1 MASPRG
7 GFLFVIKEFMAKVNE
22 EKLKMWK
29 GKLEKLEKEYEVIM
43 LKRGEAM
50 AMGDLSEN
58 AAFQM
63 LDEDAA
69 TYRIKIAEVKK
80 IIAKIEKGEDH

>member
-1 MASPRG
+1 MISKQV
-7 GFLFVIKEFMAKVNE
+7 LD
-22 EKLKMWK
+22 KLNMWK
-29 GKLEKLEKEYEVIM
+29 TKLQNLEEEYKVIM

-50 AMGDLSEN
+50 AMGDISEN

-69 TYRIKIAEVKK
+69 TYRVRIEEVRQ
-80 IIAKIEKGEDH
+80 IIGKLERGEEK

>member
-1 MASPRG
+1 MDK
-7 GFLFVIKEFMAKVNE
+7 ITE

-29 GKLEKLEKEYEVIM
+29 DKLAKLEAEYKVIM
-43 LKRGEAM
+43 EKRGEAM

-63 LDEDAA
+63 LDEDAS
-69 TYRIKIAEVKK
+69 TYRVRIDEVKN
-80 IIAKIEKGEDH
+80 ILAKLENGQKSTKR

>member
-1 MASPRG
+1 MNK
-7 GFLFVIKEFMAKVNE
+7 LDQ
-22 EKLKMWK
+22 EKLNMWK
-29 GKLEKLEKEYEVIM
+29 KKLETLQKEYDVIM
-43 LKRGEAM
+43 QKRGEAM

-69 TYRIKIAEVKK
+69 TWRIRIDEVKS
-80 IIAKIEKGEDH
+80 IIAKIENGSK

>member
-1 MASPRG
+1 MKTP
-7 GFLFVIKEFMAKVNE
+7 KE
-22 EKLKMWK
+22 EKLEIWK
-29 GKLEKLEKEYEVIM
+29 KKLLVLEQDYAEIL
-43 LKRGEAM
+43 LKRGEAI

-69 TYRIKIAEVKK
+69 TYRVKIEEVKK
-80 IIAKIEKGEDH
+80 IVNKLKNGQ

>member
-1 MASPRG
+1 MSD
-7 GFLFVIKEFMAKVNE
+7 INQ
-22 EKLKMWK
+22 EKITIWK
-29 GKLEKLEKEYEVIM
+29 QKLAKLEEEYKDIM

-50 AMGDLSEN
+50 AMGDLREN

-69 TYRIKIAEVKK
+69 TWRVKIGEVKK
-80 IIAKIEKGEDH
+80 IIAKLENGQTH

>member
-1 MASPRG
+1 
-7 GFLFVIKEFMAKVNE
+7 VDKITE

-29 GKLEKLEKEYEVIM
+29 DKLAKLEAEYKVIM
-43 LKRGEAM
+43 EKRGEAM

-63 LDEDAA
+63 LDEDAS
-69 TYRIKIAEVKK
+69 TYRVRIDEVKN
-80 IIAKIEKGEDH
+80 ILAKLENGQKSTKR